1 MKLNARELRDLP
13 EDQEI
18 PEITRRPIYFILDN
32 VLDTY
37 NIGGLFRLADALAIS
52 KIYICGESEIPPNH
66 KIKKASIGTYKIVPW
81 EYCKTA
87 TQAIEQLRKA
97 YVPSVILSDSEGP
110 LANASNADKLRDSSA
125 AKGGPQNDKVVA
137 YWIPRLNFFLGKP
150 LRKGGQYPD
159 YTIRLYKNGVAHF
172 PCKSVHEQVEINSA
186 LSAKS
191 APRIAGS
198 AGSEADDSRRQLT
211 TADTGF
217 LKSDLFHYP
226 YPTFED
232 YLQKWVRY
240 GVLEAA
246 IWKQQGIKPSF
257 ANSIKYMIVL
267 PKWWFFKTYIRH
279 RGYTD
284 GFPGFVFSLF
294 SSIRYWITYIKLCE
308 ITD

>member
-97 YVPSVILSDSEGP
+97 YVPSVILSDSEGS

-125 AKGGPQNDKVVA
+125 AKGGPQNDSRKLQIISIEQSSKSVPYTKYNYQLPVAFIVGNETTGVSKEALEASDAIVEIPMYGINKSLNVIVSTAIVA
-137 YWIPRLNFFLGKP
+137 YHANKIVIP
-150 LRKGGQYPD
+150 
-159 YTIRLYKNGVAHF
+159 
-172 PCKSVHEQVEINSA
+172 
-186 LSAKS
+186 
-191 APRIAGS
+191 
-198 AGSEADDSRRQLT
+198 SE
-211 TADTGF
+211 
-217 LKSDLFHYP
+217 
-226 YPTFED
+226 
-232 YLQKWVRY
+232 
-240 GVLEAA
+240 
-246 IWKQQGIKPSF
+246 
-257 ANSIKYMIVL
+257 
-267 PKWWFFKTYIRH
+267 
-279 RGYTD
+279 
-284 GFPGFVFSLF
+284 
-294 SSIRYWITYIKLCE
+294 
-308 ITD
+308 